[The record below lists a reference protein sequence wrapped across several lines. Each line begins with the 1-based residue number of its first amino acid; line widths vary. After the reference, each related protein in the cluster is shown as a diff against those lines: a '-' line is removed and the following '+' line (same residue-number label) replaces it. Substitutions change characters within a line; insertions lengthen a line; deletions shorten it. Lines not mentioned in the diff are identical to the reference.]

1 MVTVNGRPDTEE
13 TAHAIVIRILNES
26 IVKHYG
32 TRPGNDEV
40 KELSAYVKKELEE
53 IVEYVAERERRRC
66 DCSREGSCGN
76 DGQDA

>member
-40 KELSAYVKKELEE
+40 KELSAYVKKG
-53 IVEYVAERERRRC
+53 AGRNC
-66 DCSREGSCGN
+66 
-76 DGQDA
+76 

>member
-1 MVTVNGRPDTEE
+1 MVIVNGRPDTEE

-26 IVKHYG
+26 IVKYYG
-32 TRPGNDEV
+32 TRLGNDEV

-53 IVEYVAERERRRC
+53 IVEYVAERERRRSGS
-66 DCSREGSCGN
+66 SREGSYGN

>member
-1 MVTVNGRPDTEE
+1 MVIINGRPDTDE
-13 TAHAIVIRILNES
+13 TAQAIVIRILNES

-66 DCSREGSCGN
+66 GSSREGSCGN

>member
-1 MVTVNGRPDTEE
+1 MIIANGRPDTKDI
-13 TAHAIVIRILNES
+13 AHAIVIRILNES

-32 TRPGNDEV
+32 TRLGNDEV

-53 IVEYVAERERRRC
+53 IVEYVTERERRRC
-66 DCSREGSCGN
+66 GSSHEGGCSN

>member
-40 KELSAYVKKELEE
+40 KEYISICEKGAGRNCR
-53 IVEYVAERERRRC
+53 IC
-66 DCSREGSCGN
+66 CREGKKTLRQQS
-76 DGQDA
+76 

>member
-1 MVTVNGRPDTEE
+1 MVIVNGRPDTEE

-32 TRPGNDEV
+32 TRLGNDEV

-53 IVEYVAERERRRC
+53 IVEYVAKRERRRC
-66 DCSREGSCGN
+66 GSSCEGRCGN

>member
-1 MVTVNGRPDTEE
+1 MVIVNGRPDTEE

-32 TRPGNDEV
+32 TRLGNDEV
-40 KELSAYVKKELEE
+40 KELSVYVKKELEE
-53 IVEYVAERERRRC
+53 IAEYVAERERRRC
-66 DCSREGSCGN
+66 GCSCEGSRKN